1 MNVIGNTDFIQVIV
15 LIIGGLVVTYTSL
28 NMVSEH
34 FGGSGLVTLQ
44 INFSNINQVI
54 FIILLLLINV
64 NLALHKSFG
73 TNIYDF

>member
-1 MNVIGNTDFIQVIV
+1 MAVFLMNVIGNTDFIQVIV

-44 INFSNINQVI
+44 INFSNINQ
-54 FIILLLLINV
+54 
-64 NLALHKSFG
+64 
-73 TNIYDF
+73 